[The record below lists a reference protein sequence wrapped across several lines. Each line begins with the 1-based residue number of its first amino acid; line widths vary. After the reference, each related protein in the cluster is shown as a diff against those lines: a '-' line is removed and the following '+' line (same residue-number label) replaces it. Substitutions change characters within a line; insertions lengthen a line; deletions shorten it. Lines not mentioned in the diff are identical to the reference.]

1 MNIATGQRTTRRPGL
16 GTRQSRRA
24 VVAAGSGGG
33 APVSGMAAWLKADAL
48 ALSDGDPVS
57 SWTDSSGNSNHL
69 VEVNPS
75 FNPTYKTGIVNSLPV
90 VRYASGVKW
99 LVLTTRLTTVRT
111 AFIVMKHSTG
121 SDAAIGFFFADDT
134 VYDWHAGSG
143 TALLDPTFAHVNIR
157 TGSGYVNGVL
167 TTVTSMTKPTSFTLF
182 SFVTAGDVIVGNV
195 SRDRFGVNTWEGDIA
210 EIILYT
216 SALSSGD
223 RVTTEDY
230 LIAKYGL

>member
-1 MNIATGQRTTRRPGL
+1 MNIATGQRITRLPGF

-24 VVAAGSGGG
+24 VVVSGGGG
-33 APVSGMAAWLKADAL
+33 APVSGMAAWFKADAL
-48 ALSDGDPVS
+48 ALSDGDPVTQ
-57 SWTDSSGNSNHL
+57 WTDSSGNANHL
-69 VEVNPS
+69 AEVNS
-75 FNPTYKTGIVNSLPV
+75 SWNPTYKAGIVNSLPV
-90 VRYASGVKW
+90 VRYASGFKV
-99 LVLTTRLTTVRT
+99 LSLTTRLTTVRT

-143 TALLDPTFAHVNIR
+143 TALLDPTFAHANIR

-167 TTVTSMTKPTSFTLF
+167 TTVTSMTKPTAFTLY

-195 SRDRFGVNTWEGDIA
+195 SRDRFGANTWEGDIA
-210 EIILYT
+210 EIVLYT

-230 LIAKYGL
+230 LIAKYAL